1 MVRTKR
7 RKPVLARKLRQI
19 RMAMGLSQ
27 NEMICKMGLEEDL
40 LREEVSDFE
49 RNRRIPPLE
58 VILQYARVA
67 NVLVEVLIDDQLEL
81 PGRMPARVKS
91 VGVTRKSAS
100 KKKSKD

>member
-27 NEMICKMGLEEDL
+27 NEMIRTMTMEGGL

-49 RNRRIPPLE
+49 RNKRIRSHLVLPYLTSKLSIKLS
-58 VILQYARVA
+58 ILS
-67 NVLVEVLIDDQLEL
+67 I
-81 PGRMPARVKS
+81 KS
-91 VGVTRKSAS
+91 SGDRIQ
-100 KKKSKD
+100 D